1 MRCSNSLKTTL
12 WGNDMD
18 TTSIR
23 NFAVAARE
31 RLIAGVDERLNM
43 LGFDADGNIPEEN
56 RPVRIEGGAKFRGEV
71 LSDTSFF
78 EKWTKLASDVRHR
91 GRKEVRDAVA
101 YTWFNRFCAI
111 RIMAKRGFISPVLE
125 YVGNKD
131 ARTPAIVA
139 SMRAGEQQKLFPDE
153 RSRLDRIRFDDTK
166 TTEQFAILVMAFCR
180 NNDVIRKCF
189 GRPVDYTDLLL
200 PYDILSPGGF
210 VDALNDPETITDE
223 DYQKDE
229 LIGWLYQYYIS
240 ARKQEV
246 FDSFKDGKK
255 AEAEDIPA
263 ATEIFTPN
271 WIVKYMVENSLG
283 RLVIENGMGGD
294 FTAGWKYLLQED
306 EKLDDSHLRIDSP
319 EDISFADVACGS
331 GHILLEGFRHLM
343 EIYAEAGY
351 SRRQAVECIFRKNLL
366 GIDLDARARQLS
378 QFALLLAAMSID
390 RSFGD
395 AKVMPR
401 VLDMEDTLE
410 EGAYSRAEIAELLSV
425 QDDSVL
431 NELCEA
437 FALLTQAHNLGSLM
451 DFQISERTRGILAVK
466 VGELEM
472 SAANALFDLSSKY
485 LPSFRLIL
493 ALTARYSALA
503 MNPPYMGSGNMNVP
517 LKEYLEEH
525 YRDGKNDLMT
535 AFMLFAVGHVQ
546 DGGRWAMINLPSW
559 MFISSFENLRR
570 NLVESEQ
577 IVGLVHNGRDIFG
590 SDFGSVTFV
599 FEKAKPNRKGFYR
612 RLFKEHVQVRSVEKI
627 HQLYL
632 DPNYGWYES
641 DQRSFS
647 KIPGCPIAY
656 WVGDKMIKAFEERKL
671 GDVILPR
678 HGLATSDNNRFLRL
692 WHEVSLKRTST
703 VARKILSRK
712 WFPMNKGGAFRK
724 WYGNNEWLINYEN
737 DGREIKEYAT
747 QLYKSS
753 SRTIQN
759 TQFYF
764 RQCITW
770 SALTSGDLSLRWS
783 DEGAIF
789 GSGAH
794 CAFADESDL
803 KYGLGLMNSNL
814 LKAFMQILAPTLNV
828 NVDHLRAVPF
838 VVANESQ
845 IISNVTELIA
855 LSRADWDEY
864 ETSWDFKVNPLFV
877 SCQGCTLAEA
887 YNGLAESWRAKIQR
901 MKELEEANNRLFIE
915 AYGLQDEL
923 SPDVPLHQV
932 SLKCNPNYRYGVVS
946 VKDETL
952 EIKGGE
958 SELSG
963 ETLNSTALQGPVVG
977 ETLVIDKHDKRLCED
992 TIKEL
997 ISYAIGCLMG
1007 RYSLEQ
1013 EGLILASQGE
1023 TIADY
1028 WKKVGGED
1036 APDTAR
1042 SASVPH
1048 RLVPDDD
1055 GIIPVVAGE
1064 TAFTD
1069 NAPHR
1074 VVDFIKAAFGEE
1086 HLTEN
1091 LNFIEATLGMTLEAY
1106 LAKGFWDDHKR
1117 MYKNRPIYWLFRSKK
1132 GAFQA
1137 LVYMHR
1143 MDAYTATKVRNGYLL
1158 PHIEF
1163 LRGRIAAESARGA
1176 ELTAKER
1183 TKLKKMQQAMEE
1195 CLEYDGRLHVVADRM
1210 QGIDLDD
1217 GVAVNYAK
1225 FGDVL
1230 AKLK

>member
-1 MRCSNSLKTTL
+1 
-12 WGNDMD
+12 MD

-43 LGFDADGNIPEEN
+43 LGFDADGNVPEEN

-153 RSRLDRIRFDDTK
+153 RGRLDRIRFDDTK

-306 EKLDDSHLRIDSP
+306 EKLDDSYLRIDSP
-319 EDISFADVACGS
+319 EEISFADVACGS

-410 EGAYSRAEIAELLSV
+410 EGSYSRAEIAELLSV

-472 SAANALFDLSSKY
+472 AAADALFDLSSKY

-517 LKEYLEEH
+517 LKKYLEMQ

-535 AFMLFAVGHVQ
+535 AFMLFAVEHVQ
-546 DGGRWAMINLPSW
+546 DGGRWAMINLPTW
-559 MFISSFENLRR
+559 MFSSSFENLRR

-577 IVGLVHNGRDIFG
+577 IVGLVHNGRGIFG

-599 FEKAKPNRKGFYR
+599 IEKVKPNRKGFYR

-627 HQLYL
+627 HELYL
-632 DPNYGWYES
+632 DPKYGWYDA
-641 DQRSFS
+641 DQFLF
-647 KIPGCPIAY
+647 KEIPGAPIAY
-656 WVGDKMIKAFEERKL
+656 WVTQHFRELFKMGLLKEFAT
-671 GDVILPR
+671 PR
-678 HGLATSDNNRFLRL
+678 AGLATGDNSIFEKNWF
-692 WHEVSLKRTST
+692 EVSQSNIAFSCGSCEESATLPQ
-703 VARKILSRK
+703 K
-712 WFPMNKGGAFRK
+712 WYPCNSGGDFRK
-724 WYGNNEWLINYEN
+724 WYGNLDTIVLWQHDGHLIRNFRN
-737 DGREIKEYAT
+737 ARGK
-747 QLYKSS
+747 LKS
-753 SRTIQN
+753 RPQN
-759 TQFYF
+759 TDFYF
-764 RQCITW
+764 RSGITW
-770 SALTSGDLSLRWS
+770 TKLSSGAFAARYAAPGLIFDDTGRSAFPSDCGDIYPLLGFLCSAVANNILTVLNPSMSFTSGDLARLPTSKKLIS
-783 DEGAIF
+783 V
-789 GSGAH
+789 
-794 CAFADESDL
+794 ADC
-803 KYGLGLMNSNL
+803 N
-814 LKAFMQILAPTLNV
+814 
-828 NVDHLRAVPF
+828 
-838 VVANESQ
+838 
-845 IISNVTELIA
+845 IIQELVA
-855 LSRADWDEY
+855 LSRSDWNEY
-864 ETSWDFKVNPLFV
+864 ETSWDFKINPLV
-877 SCQGCTLAEA
+877 ASCRGHTLEDVYRELAET
-887 YNGLAESWRAKIQR
+887 WRAKTQR

-915 AYGLQDEL
+915 AYGLQGEL
-923 SPDVPLHQV
+923 SPDVSLHQV

-963 ETLNSTALQGPVVG
+963 EALSSTALQGQVVG
-977 ETLVIDKHDKRLCED
+977 DTLVIDKLDKRLCED

-1007 RYSLEQ
+1007 RYSLEK

-1028 WKKVGGED
+1028 WKKVGGAD
-1036 APDTAR
+1036 APEASR
-1042 SASVPH
+1042 SASAPY
-1048 RLVPDDD
+1048 RLLPDDD
-1055 GIIPVVAGE
+1055 GIIPVVVGE

-1074 VVDFIKAAFGEE
+1074 VVDFVKAAFGAE
-1086 HLTEN
+1086 HLTAN
-1091 LNFIEATLGMTLEAY
+1091 LNFIEATLGKTLEAY
-1106 LAKGFWDDHKR
+1106 LAKEFWDEHKR
-1117 MYKNRPIYWLFRSKK
+1117 TYNFRPIYWLFRSKK

>member
-1 MRCSNSLKTTL
+1 
-12 WGNDMD
+12 MD

-43 LGFDADGNIPEEN
+43 LGFDADGNVPEEN

-78 EKWTKLASDVRHR
+78 EKWTKLASDVRRR

-283 RLVIENGMGGD
+283 RLAIENGMGGD

-306 EKLDDSHLRIDSP
+306 EKLGDSHLRIDSP
-319 EDISFADVACGS
+319 EDISFADVASGS

-351 SRRQAVECIFRKNLL
+351 SRRQSVECIFKKNLL

-390 RSFGD
+390 RSFAD

-410 EGAYSRAEIAELLSV
+410 EGAYSRAEMAELLSV

-451 DFQISERTRGILAVK
+451 VFQISERTRGILAVK

-472 SAANALFDLSSKY
+472 AAADALFDLSSKY

-517 LKEYLEEH
+517 LKDYLEEH

-535 AFMLFAVGHVQ
+535 AFMLFAVEHVQ

-559 MFISSFENLRR
+559 MFISSFESLRR

-577 IVGLVHNGRDIFG
+577 IVGLVHNGRGIFG

-647 KIPGCPIAY
+647 KIPGVPIAY
-656 WVGDKMIKAFEERKL
+656 WVGEKMLKAFENAPISKYGFAGIGMRT
-671 GDVILPR
+671 GD
-678 HGLATSDNNRFLRL
+678 NKRFLRL
-692 WHEVSLKRTST
+692 WFEVSR
-703 VARKILSRK
+703 ARAMFNCKNREEQIASGMR
-712 WFPMNKGGAFRK
+712 WIPYNKGGEFRK
-724 WYGNNEWLINYEN
+724 WYGNNDYVVDWYN
-737 DGREIKEYAT
+737 DGFDIKTAT
-747 QLYKSS
+747 LKSYPQLDWDHLGWKISNEGYYYKPG
-753 SRTIQN
+753 
-759 TQFYF
+759 
-764 RQCITW
+764 ITW
-770 SALTSGDLSLRWS
+770 SGVTSGDFACRCYG
-783 DEGAIF
+783 EGFIF
-789 GSGAH
+789 DSGANGFFPHDKNGIGYFAGLLNSCYANTALKIINPTINTGSGTLGTVPVVI
-794 CAFADESDL
+794 AD
-803 KYGLGLMNSNL
+803 
-814 LKAFMQILAPTLNV
+814 NV
-828 NVDHLRAVPF
+828 RSSV
-838 VVANESQ
+838 E
-845 IISNVTELIA
+845 SNVAELVSM
-855 LSRADWDEY
+855 SRSDWDSY
-864 ETSWDFKVNPLFV
+864 ETSWDFKVNPLV
-877 SCQGCTLAEA
+877 ASCQECTLEEA
-887 YNGLAESWRAKIQR
+887 YRALVSSWRVKTMR

-958 SELSG
+958 SELTG
-963 ETLNSTALQGPVVG
+963 ETLSSTALQGQVVG
-977 ETLVIDKHDKRLCED
+977 DTLVIDKLDNRLCED

-1007 RYSLEQ
+1007 RYSLEK

-1023 TIADY
+1023 TISDY
-1028 WKKVGGED
+1028 WKKVDGAE
-1036 APDTAR
+1036 APDAAR
-1042 SASVPH
+1042 SASAPY
-1048 RLVPDDD
+1048 RLLPDDD

-1074 VVDFIKAAFGEE
+1074 VVDFIKAAFGAE

-1091 LNFIEATLGMTLEAY
+1091 LNFIEATLGTTLEAY

-1117 MYKNRPIYWLFRSKK
+1117 TYKNRPIYWLFRSKK

>member
-1 MRCSNSLKTTL
+1 
-12 WGNDMD
+12 MD

-43 LGFDADGNIPEEN
+43 LGFDADGNVPEEN

-139 SMRAGEQQKLFPDE
+139 SMRAGEPQKLFPDE
-153 RSRLDRIRFDDTK
+153 RGRLDRIRFDDTK

-283 RLVIENGMGGD
+283 RLAIENGMGGD

-351 SRRQAVECIFRKNLL
+351 SRRQSVECIFRKNLL

-451 DFQISERTRGILAVK
+451 DFQISERTHGILAVK

-472 SAANALFDLSSKY
+472 AATDALFDLSTKY

-517 LKEYLEEH
+517 LKDYLEEH

-535 AFMLFAVGHVQ
+535 AFMLFAVEHVQ

-577 IVGLVHNGRDIFG
+577 IVGLVHNGRGIFG

-599 FEKAKPNRKGFYR
+599 FEKTKPYRKGLYR
-612 RLFKEHVQVRSVEKI
+612 RLFTKHVQVRSVETI
-627 HQLYL
+627 HQLFL
-632 DPNYGWYES
+632 DTNYGRYES

-647 KIPGCPIAY
+647 KVPGTPIAY
-656 WVGDKMIKAFEERKL
+656 WVSEPMIRAFENKQISEYGTPRQ
-671 GDVILPR
+671 GMSTCDV
-678 HGLATSDNNRFLRL
+678 NRFVRF
-692 WHEVSLKRTST
+692 WHEVSFKDTGISESSEH
-703 VARKILSRK
+703 SR
-712 WFPMNKGGAFRK
+712 WIQYNKGGDYRK
-724 WYGNNEWLINYEN
+724 WYGNRDWIVRWEFDGSKLRDAGALLRNSDYYFQPFIAWSKISSQGTGFRYFEKGFLFDGAGGSLFLYDGKLI
-737 DGREIKEYAT
+737 
-747 QLYKSS
+747 
-753 SRTIQN
+753 
-759 TQFYF
+759 
-764 RQCITW
+764 W
-770 SALTSGDLSLRWS
+770 
-783 DEGAIF
+783 
-789 GSGAH
+789 
-794 CAFADESDL
+794 
-803 KYGLGLMNSNL
+803 
-814 LKAFMQILAPTLNV
+814 QILALLNSIVAEKLLNLISPTIN
-828 NVDHLRAVPF
+828 F
-838 VVANESQ
+838 NESHIGNIPVATVRQ
-845 IISNVTELIA
+845 VETIVAELIDI
-855 LSRADWDEY
+855 SRSDWDEY
-864 ETSWDFKVNPLFV
+864 ETSWDFKANPLV
-877 SCQGCTLAEA
+877 VNSQGRTLEET
-887 YNGLAESWRAKIQR
+887 YRELVGVWRAKTQR
-901 MKELEEANNRLFIE
+901 MKELEEENNRLYIE
-915 AYGLQDEL
+915 AYGLQGEL
-923 SPDVPLHQV
+923 ASEVPMHQV
-932 SLKCNPNYRYGVVS
+932 SLKCNTEFRYGS
-946 VKDETL
+946 VKVEGETL
-952 EIKGGE
+952 SIKGGT
-958 SELSG
+958 SEVSGGTLS
-963 ETLNSTALQGPVVG
+963 STALDGKVENSVF
-977 ETLVIDKHDKRLCED
+977 TIDKHDKRLCED

-1007 RYSLEQ
+1007 RYSLEK

-1028 WKKVGGED
+1028 WKKIGGED
-1036 APDTAR
+1036 ASDTAR
-1042 SASVPH
+1042 SASAPH

-1091 LNFIEATLGMTLEAY
+1091 LNFVEATLGMTLEAY
-1106 LAKGFWDDHKR
+1106 LAKEFWDDHKR